1 MTLVKA
7 SICITLRRI
16 AETKRILR
24 ITVWVLLIITLVSLV
39 AAFVGTIL
47 QCIPFEAHWKPHL
60 VDEGKAKC
68 APVVIFVALGYI
80 ATICTIMTDAALVVV
95 PAMLLWKTQMK
106 LQAKIQ
112 VFGLLSFASTASI
125 ITIIRIPYLQHY
137 DTDHDKHYWIAPI
150 VLFSLIET
158 GVGCMAASF
167 PSLRRFYHRQKGINT
182 QASALSGVNDDIIT
196 FGGSGGGGKKSRL
209 TWRRRNGET
218 GGSNGG
224 KEVDSQSRTRSFRN
238 PTDLGISL
246 TTVQGSARRGDQEWE
261 RLEDGDSSHS
271 DERELVKKNKAS
283 EGGIRKHSTYEVDV
297 QSIQPDDHRQ

>member
-39 AAFVGTIL
+39 AAFLGTIL
-47 QCIPFEAHWKPHL
+47 QCIPFKAHWQPQL

-80 ATICTIMTDAALVVV
+80 ATVCTIITDAALVVV
-95 PAMLLWKTQMK
+95 PALLLWKTQMK
-106 LQAKIQ
+106 LQAKLQ
-112 VFGLLSFASTASI
+112 VFGLLSFASTASL
-125 ITIIRIPYLQHY
+125 ITIVRTPYLQYY

-167 PSLRRFYHRQKGINT
+167 PSLRRFYNRRRGIAT
-182 QASALSGVNDDIIT
+182 QASASSGANDDIIT
-196 FGGSGGGGKKSRL
+196 FGGGGDSSNKRSRP
-209 TWRRRNGET
+209 TWRRRTGHET
-218 GGSNGG
+218 
-224 KEVDSQSRTRSFRN
+224 VDEGDDTLDNQGRTRSFRN

-246 TTVQGSARRGDQEWE
+246 ATVQGRSMTRDKGDWE

-271 DERELVKKNKAS
+271 DDRELVKRGKPRDGAICKQ
-283 EGGIRKHSTYEVDV
+283 STYAVDV
-297 QSIQPDDHRQ
+297 QPVQSRD